1 MYIHVYNLSANVISA
16 DLEKIFSAYGD
27 VYSVVILRNK
37 LNGRSKG
44 IAMIDMLNAHQGT
57 QAILCLDGTMIDG
70 QLITVSEIKYSIRD
84 NKN

>member
-1 MYIHVYNLSANVISA
+1 MYIHVYNLSTNVIGA

-27 VYSVVILRNK
+27 VYSVVILRDK

-44 IAMIDMLNAHQGT
+44 TAMIDMLNARQGW
-57 QAILCLDGTMIDG
+57 QAIQCLDGTIIDG
-70 QLITVSEIKYSIRD
+70 QPITVTEIKYSIRN